1 MKNKLIS
8 FFIPS
13 FETGGVENNVILY
26 SKILVENGYKVD
38 VVYTRE
44 NDKKLQL
51 ISDKVNRVKIKSILN
66 IPFIHPRVIDSLN
79 IIIGYYKYLQQ
90 NKKNIIIL
98 SFQNSIVSILLCK
111 LVGVK
116 VIARVANHPN
126 IVNVDGTL
134 MTKISNFLKNYI
146 YRYATLVITNSQITS
161 KQIALNT
168 KAKTKTIYNPSFSD
182 KIVQLSNQPI
192 DDEIF
197 SDIKS
202 KKIIAVGRLVKQK
215 NFELLIRAF
224 KVVLKSID
232 AHLIIIG
239 EGEKRDELERLIEE
253 LTLVNK
259 VYLAGFQ
266 NNPHK
271 YVKNSDLFVL
281 SSLYEGLP
289 NSLIEA
295 IAVGTPAIASNCLSG
310 PSEILLDGEGGDL
323 VEVENIEQLAK
334 SIIKNLSDKEYAKAK
349 QKIAYEHL
357 YRFSYDEVKKDII
370 ELVKSY
376 E

>member
-1 MKNKLIS
+1 MSKLIS
-8 FFIPS
+8 IFIPS

-26 SKILVENGYKVD
+26 SKILIENGYQVD
-38 VVYTRE
+38 VVYTRA

-51 ISDKVNRVKIKSILN
+51 INDKVNKVKIKSILN
-66 IPFIHPRVIDSLN
+66 IPFVHPRVIDSLN
-79 IIIGYYKYLQQ
+79 IIIGYYRYLQE
-90 NKKNIIIL
+90 NKKNIMVF
-98 SFQNSIVSILLCK
+98 SFQNSIVSILLCN
-111 LVGVK
+111 LIGVK

-161 KQIALNT
+161 KQIAINT
-168 KAKTKTIYNPSFSD
+168 KAKTKTIYNPSFSN
-182 KIVQLSNQPI
+182 KIVEMSNEPI
-192 DDEIF
+192 DDEKF
-197 SDIKS
+197 SNIKT
-202 KKIIAVGRLVKQK
+202 KKVIAVGRLVNQK

-224 KVVLKSID
+224 KIVLESVD

-239 EGEKRDELERLIEE
+239 EGEKRDELIKLVEE
-253 LTLVNK
+253 LNLINK
-259 VYLAGFQ
+259 VYLVGFQ
-266 NNPHK
+266 SNPHK

-295 IAVGTPAIASNCLSG
+295 IAVDTPAIATDCLSG
-310 PSEILLDGEGGDL
+310 PSEILLNGEGGDL
-323 VEVENIEQLAK
+323 VKVGNVEQLSK
-334 SIIKNLSDKEYAKAK
+334 SIIKNLTNREYAKAK
-349 QKIAYEHL
+349 QEIAYKHL
-357 YRFSYDEVKKDII
+357 YRFSYDEVKKDIV
-370 ELVKSY
+370 ELVRNY

>member
-1 MKNKLIS
+1 MKDKLIS
-8 FFIPS
+8 LFIPS

-26 SKILVENGYKVD
+26 SKILIENGYKVD
-38 VVYTRE
+38 VVYTRA

-51 ISDKVNRVKIKSILN
+51 INDEVNRVKIKPILN
-66 IPFIHPRVIDSLN
+66 IPFVHPRVIDSLN
-79 IIIGYYKYLQQ
+79 IVVEYYKYL
-90 NKKNIIIL
+90 KKNKENIL
-98 SFQNSIVSILLCK
+98 VISFQNSIVSILLCR
-111 LVGVK
+111 LLGIK

-126 IVNVDGTL
+126 IINVDGTL

-161 KQIALNT
+161 KQIAMNT
-168 KAKTKTIYNPSFSD
+168 KAKTKTIYNPSFSN
-182 KIVQLSNQPI
+182 KIVEMSNEPI
-192 DDEIF
+192 DDEKF
-197 SDIKS
+197 SNIKT
-202 KKIIAVGRLVKQK
+202 KKVIAVGRLVNQK

-224 KVVLKSID
+224 KIVLESVD

-239 EGEKRDELERLIEE
+239 EGEKRDEIIRLIEE
-253 LTLVNK
+253 LNLANK

-266 NNPHK
+266 SNPYK

-295 IAVGTPAIASNCLSG
+295 IAVDTPVIATNCLSG
-310 PSEILLDGEGGDL
+310 PSEILLNGEGGDL
-323 VEVENIEQLAK
+323 IEVGNVEQLSK
-334 SIIKNLSDKEYAKAK
+334 SIIKNLTDREYSKAK
-349 QKIAYEHL
+349 QKIAYDHL
-357 YRFSYDEVKKDII
+357 YRFSYDNVKKDIL

>member
-1 MKNKLIS
+1 MKDKLIS
-8 FFIPS
+8 LFIPS

-26 SKILVENGYKVD
+26 SKILIENGYRVD
-38 VVYTRE
+38 VVYTRA

-51 ISDKVNRVKIKSILN
+51 ISDEVNRVKIKPILN
-66 IPFIHPRVIDSLN
+66 IPFVHPRVIDSLN
-79 IIIGYYKYLQQ
+79 IIIGYYRYLQE
-90 NKKNIIIL
+90 NKKNIMVF
-98 SFQNSIVSILLCK
+98 SFQNSIVSILLCN
-111 LVGVK
+111 LIGVK

-161 KQIALNT
+161 KQIAMNT
-168 KAKTKTIYNPSFSD
+168 KAKTKTIYNPSFSN
-182 KIVQLSNQPI
+182 KIVEMSNEPI
-192 DDEIF
+192 DDERF
-197 SDIKS
+197 SNIKT
-202 KKIIAVGRLVKQK
+202 KKIIAVGRLVNQK

-224 KVVLKSID
+224 KIVLESVD

-239 EGEKRDELERLIEE
+239 EGEKRDEIIRLIEE
-253 LTLVNK
+253 LNLANK

-266 NNPHK
+266 SNPYK

-295 IAVGTPAIASNCLSG
+295 IAVDTPAIATNCLSG
-310 PSEILLDGEGGDL
+310 PSEILLNGEGGDL
-323 VEVENIEQLAK
+323 IEVGNVEQLSK
-334 SIIKNLSDKEYAKAK
+334 SIIKNLTDREYSKAK

-357 YRFSYDEVKKDII
+357 YRFSYDEVKKDIV

>member
-1 MKNKLIS
+1 MKDKLIS
-8 FFIPS
+8 LFIPS

-26 SKILVENGYKVD
+26 SKILIENGYRVD
-38 VVYTRE
+38 VVYTRA

-51 ISDKVNRVKIKSILN
+51 ISDEVNRVKIKPILN
-66 IPFIHPRVIDSLN
+66 IPFVHPRVIDSLN
-79 IIIGYYKYLQQ
+79 IVVEYYKYL
-90 NKKNIIIL
+90 KKNKENIL
-98 SFQNSIVSILLCK
+98 VISFQNSIVSILLCR
-111 LVGVK
+111 LLGIK

-126 IVNVDGTL
+126 IINVDGTL

-161 KQIALNT
+161 KQIAMNT
-168 KAKTKTIYNPSFSD
+168 KAKTKTIYNPSFSN
-182 KIVQLSNQPI
+182 KIVEMSNEPI
-192 DDEIF
+192 DDEKF
-197 SDIKS
+197 SNIKT
-202 KKIIAVGRLVKQK
+202 KKVIAVGRLVNQK

-224 KVVLKSID
+224 KIVLESVD

-239 EGEKRDELERLIEE
+239 EGEKRDEIIRLIEE
-253 LTLVNK
+253 LNLANK

-266 NNPHK
+266 SNPYK

-295 IAVGTPAIASNCLSG
+295 IAVDTPVIATNCLSG
-310 PSEILLDGEGGDL
+310 PSEILLNGEGGDL
-323 VEVENIEQLAK
+323 IEVGNVEQLSK
-334 SIIKNLSDKEYAKAK
+334 SIIKNLTDREYSKAK
-349 QKIAYEHL
+349 QKIAYDHL
-357 YRFSYDEVKKDII
+357 YRFSYDNVKKDIL

>member
-1 MKNKLIS
+1 MSNLIS
-8 FFIPS
+8 LFIPS

-38 VVYTRE
+38 VVYTRA
-44 NDKKLQL
+44 NDRKLQL
-51 ISDKVNRVKIKSILN
+51 LSDKVNRVKIKSILN

-90 NKKNIIIL
+90 NKKNIIVL
-98 SFQNSIVSILLCK
+98 SFQNSVVSILLCK
-111 LVGVK
+111 LLGVK
-116 VIARVANHPN
+116 IIARVANHPN

-134 MTKISNFLKNYI
+134 MTKFSNILKNYI
-146 YRYATLVITNSQITS
+146 YKYASLIIANSQITS
-161 KQIALNT
+161 KQIAINT
-168 KAKTKTIYNPSFSD
+168 KAKTKTIYNPSFSN
-182 KIVQLSNQPI
+182 KIIEMSNETI
-192 DDEIF
+192 DDEVF
-197 SDIKS
+197 SNIKT

-215 NFELLIRAF
+215 DFELLIRAF
-224 KVVLKSID
+224 KLVLESID
-232 AHLIIIG
+232 SHLIIIG
-239 EGEKRDELERLIEE
+239 EGEKRSEIEGLIEE
-253 LTLVNK
+253 LNLVDK
-259 VYLAGFQ
+259 VYLTGFQ
-266 NNPHK
+266 RNPHK

-295 IAVGTPAIASNCLSG
+295 IAVGTPAIATNCLSG
-310 PSEILLDGEGGDL
+310 PSEILLDGDGGDL
-323 VEVENIEQLAK
+323 VEVGSVEQLAK
-334 SIIKNLSDKEYAKAK
+334 SIIKNISDKEYAKAK

>member
-1 MKNKLIS
+1 MRDNLIS
-8 FFIPS
+8 LFIPS

-26 SKILVENGYKVD
+26 SKILVENGYTVD
-38 VVYTRE
+38 VVYTRA
-44 NDKKLQL
+44 NDRKLQL

-90 NKKNIIIL
+90 NKNNIIVL

-126 IVNVDGTL
+126 IVNVDRTL

-182 KIVQLSNQPI
+182 KIVELSNESI

-197 SDIKS
+197 SDIKA

-224 KVVLKSID
+224 KVVLESTD
-232 AHLIIIG
+232 SHLIIIG
-239 EGEKRDELERLIEE
+239 EGEKRDELVKLIEE
-253 LTLVNK
+253 LNLVNK

-266 NNPHK
+266 SNPHK

-310 PSEILLDGEGGDL
+310 PSEILLDGKGGDL

-349 QKIAYEHL
+349 HTIAFDNL

>member
-1 MKNKLIS
+1 MSKLIS
-8 FFIPS
+8 LFIPS

-26 SKILVENGYKVD
+26 SKILVENDYTVD
-38 VVYTRE
+38 VVYTRA
-44 NDKKLQL
+44 NDRKLQL
-51 ISDKVNRVKIKSILN
+51 ISSKVNRIKIKPILDTS
-66 IPFIHPRVIDSLN
+66 FLHPRVIDSLN

-90 NKKNIIIL
+90 NKKNMIVL

-168 KAKTKTIYNPSFSD
+168 KAKTKTIYNPSFSN
-182 KIVQLSNQPI
+182 KIIELSSEPI

-197 SDIKS
+197 SNIKT

-224 KVVLKSID
+224 KVVLESID

-239 EGEKRDELERLIEE
+239 EGEKKDELVKLIEE
-253 LTLVNK
+253 LNLVNK
-259 VYLAGFQ
+259 VYLVGFQ
-266 NNPHK
+266 INPHK

-295 IAVGTPAIASNCLSG
+295 IAVDTPVIATNCLSG
-310 PSEILLDGEGGDL
+310 PSEILLNGEGGDL
-323 VEVENIEQLAK
+323 IEVENERQLAK
-334 SIIKNLSDKEYAKAK
+334 SMIKNLIDREYAKEK
-349 QKIAYEHL
+349 HKIAYDHL
-357 YRFSYDEVKKDII
+357 YRFSYDEVKKDILD
-370 ELVKSY
+370 LVKSY

>member
-1 MKNKLIS
+1 MSKLIS
-8 FFIPS
+8 IFIPS

-26 SKILVENGYKVD
+26 SKILIENGYKVD
-38 VVYTRE
+38 VVYTRA

-51 ISDKVNRVKIKSILN
+51 INDKVNKVKIKSILN
-66 IPFIHPRVIDSLN
+66 FPFVHPRVIDSLN
-79 IIIGYYKYLQQ
+79 IVVEYYKYL
-90 NKKNIIIL
+90 KKNKENIL
-98 SFQNSIVSILLCK
+98 VISFQNSIVSILLCR
-111 LVGVK
+111 LLGIK

-161 KQIALNT
+161 KQIAINT
-168 KAKTKTIYNPSFSD
+168 KANTKTIYNPSFSN
-182 KIVQLSNQPI
+182 KIVEMSNEQI
-192 DDEIF
+192 DDERF
-197 SDIKS
+197 LNIKA
-202 KKIIAVGRLVKQK
+202 KKIISVGRLVNQK

-224 KVVLKSID
+224 KVVLESID

-239 EGEKRDELERLIEE
+239 EGEKRDKLVKQIEE
-253 LTLVNK
+253 LNLSNK
-259 VYLAGFQ
+259 VYLAGFKI
-266 NNPHK
+266 NPHN

-295 IAVGTPAIASNCLSG
+295 IAVDTPAIATNCLSG

-323 VEVENIEQLAK
+323 VEVGNVGQLSK
-334 SIIKNLSDKEYAKAK
+334 SIIKNLSDREYSKAK
-349 QKIAYEHL
+349 QKIAFEHL
-357 YRFSYDEVKKDII
+357 NRFSYDEVKKDILD
-370 ELVKSY
+370 LVESY

>member
-1 MKNKLIS
+1 MKGKLIS
-8 FFIPS
+8 LFIPS

-26 SKILVENGYKVD
+26 SEILVENGYKID
-38 VVYTRE
+38 VVYTRA
-44 NDKKLQL
+44 NDRKLQL

-79 IIIGYYKYLQQ
+79 IIFGYYKYLQQ
-90 NKKNIIIL
+90 NKKNIIVL

-126 IVNVDGTL
+126 IVNVNGTL

-232 AHLIIIG
+232 SHLIIIG

>member
-1 MKNKLIS
+1 MSKLIS
-8 FFIPS
+8 IFIPS

-26 SKILVENGYKVD
+26 SKILIENGYKVD
-38 VVYTRE
+38 VVYTRA

-51 ISDKVNRVKIKSILN
+51 INDKVNKVKIKSILN
-66 IPFIHPRVIDSLN
+66 FPFVHPRVIDSLN
-79 IIIGYYKYLQQ
+79 IVVEYYKYL
-90 NKKNIIIL
+90 KKNKENIL
-98 SFQNSIVSILLCK
+98 VISFQNSIVSILLCR
-111 LVGVK
+111 LLGIK

-161 KQIALNT
+161 KQIAINT
-168 KAKTKTIYNPSFSD
+168 KANTKTIYNPSFSN
-182 KIVQLSNQPI
+182 KIVEMSNEQI
-192 DDEIF
+192 DDERF
-197 SDIKS
+197 LNIKA
-202 KKIIAVGRLVKQK
+202 KKIISVGRLVNQK

-224 KVVLKSID
+224 KVVLESID

-239 EGEKRDELERLIEE
+239 EGEKRDKLVKQIEE
-253 LTLVNK
+253 LNLSNK
-259 VYLAGFQ
+259 VYLAGFKI
-266 NNPHK
+266 NPHN

-295 IAVGTPAIASNCLSG
+295 IAVDTPAIATNCLSG

-323 VEVENIEQLAK
+323 VEVGNVEQLSK
-334 SIIKNLSDKEYAKAK
+334 SIIKNLSDREYSKAK
-349 QKIAYEHL
+349 QKIAFEHL
-357 YRFSYDEVKKDII
+357 NRFSYDEVKKDILD
-370 ELVKSY
+370 LVESY

>member
-1 MKNKLIS
+1 MKDKLIS
-8 FFIPS
+8 LFIPS

-26 SKILVENGYKVD
+26 SKILIENGYKVD
-38 VVYTRE
+38 VVYTRA

-51 ISDKVNRVKIKSILN
+51 INDEVNRVKIKPILN
-66 IPFIHPRVIDSLN
+66 IPFVHPRVIDSLN
-79 IIIGYYKYLQQ
+79 IIIGYYRYLQE
-90 NKKNIIIL
+90 NKKNIMVF
-98 SFQNSIVSILLCK
+98 SFQNSIVSILLCN
-111 LVGVK
+111 LIGVK

-161 KQIALNT
+161 KQIAMNT
-168 KAKTKTIYNPSFSD
+168 KAKTKTIYNPSFSN
-182 KIVQLSNQPI
+182 KIVEMSNEPI
-192 DDEIF
+192 DDERF
-197 SDIKS
+197 SNIKT
-202 KKIIAVGRLVKQK
+202 KKIIAVGRLVNQK

-224 KVVLKSID
+224 KVVLESID

-239 EGEKRDELERLIEE
+239 EGEKRDELIKLVEE
-253 LTLVNK
+253 LNLINK
-259 VYLAGFQ
+259 VYLVGFQ
-266 NNPHK
+266 SNPHK

-295 IAVGTPAIASNCLSG
+295 IAVDTPAIATNCLSG
-310 PSEILLDGEGGDL
+310 PSEILLNGEGGDL
-323 VEVENIEQLAK
+323 VEVENLEQLAK
-334 SIIKNLSDKEYAKAK
+334 SIIKNLSDIDYAKAK

-357 YRFSYDEVKKDII
+357 YRFSYDEVKKDIV

>member
-8 FFIPS
+8 LFIPS

-26 SKILVENGYKVD
+26 SKILIENGYKVD
-38 VVYTRE
+38 VVYTRA

-51 ISDKVNRVKIKSILN
+51 INDEVNRVKIKPILN
-66 IPFIHPRVIDSLN
+66 IPFVHPRVIDSLN
-79 IIIGYYKYLQQ
+79 IIIGYYRYLQE
-90 NKKNIIIL
+90 NKKNIMVF
-98 SFQNSIVSILLCK
+98 SFQNSIVSILLCN
-111 LVGVK
+111 LIGVK

-126 IVNVDGTL
+126 VVNVDGTL

-161 KQIALNT
+161 KQIAMNT
-168 KAKTKTIYNPSFSD
+168 KAKTKTIYNPSFSN
-182 KIVQLSNQPI
+182 KIVEMSNEPI
-192 DDEIF
+192 DDERF
-197 SDIKS
+197 SNIKT
-202 KKIIAVGRLVKQK
+202 KKIIAVGRLVNQK

-224 KVVLKSID
+224 KVVLESID

-239 EGEKRDELERLIEE
+239 EGEKRDELIKLVEE
-253 LTLVNK
+253 LNLINK
-259 VYLAGFQ
+259 VYLVGFQ
-266 NNPHK
+266 SNPHK

-295 IAVGTPAIASNCLSG
+295 IAVDTPAIATNCLSG
-310 PSEILLDGEGGDL
+310 PSEILLNGEGGDL
-323 VEVENIEQLAK
+323 VEVENLEQLAK
-334 SIIKNLSDKEYAKAK
+334 SIIKNLSDIEYAKAK

-357 YRFSYDEVKKDII
+357 YRFSYDEVKKDIV

>member
-1 MKNKLIS
+1 MKDKLIS
-8 FFIPS
+8 IFIPS

-26 SKILVENGYKVD
+26 SKILIENGYKVD
-38 VVYTRE
+38 VVYTRA

-51 ISDKVNRVKIKSILN
+51 INDKVNKVKIKSILN
-66 IPFIHPRVIDSLN
+66 FPFVHPRVIDSLN
-79 IIIGYYKYLQQ
+79 IVVEYYKYL
-90 NKKNIIIL
+90 KKNKENIL
-98 SFQNSIVSILLCK
+98 VISFQNSIVSILLCR
-111 LVGVK
+111 LLGIK

-161 KQIALNT
+161 KQIAINT
-168 KAKTKTIYNPSFSD
+168 KANTKTIYNPSFSN
-182 KIVQLSNQPI
+182 KIVEMSNEQI
-192 DDEIF
+192 DDERF
-197 SDIKS
+197 LNIKA
-202 KKIIAVGRLVKQK
+202 KKIISVGRLVNQK

-224 KVVLKSID
+224 KVVLESID

-239 EGEKRDELERLIEE
+239 EGEKRDKLVKQIEE
-253 LTLVNK
+253 LNLSNK
-259 VYLAGFQ
+259 VYLAGFKI
-266 NNPHK
+266 NPHN

-295 IAVGTPAIASNCLSG
+295 IAVDTPAIATNCLSG

-323 VEVENIEQLAK
+323 VEVGNVEQLSK
-334 SIIKNLSDKEYAKAK
+334 SIIKNLSDREYSKAK
-349 QKIAYEHL
+349 QKIAFEHL
-357 YRFSYDEVKKDII
+357 NRFSYDEVKKDILD
-370 ELVKSY
+370 LVESY

>member
-1 MKNKLIS
+1 MKDKLIS
-8 FFIPS
+8 LFIPS

-26 SKILVENGYKVD
+26 SKILIENGYKVD
-38 VVYTRE
+38 VVYTRA

-51 ISDKVNRVKIKSILN
+51 INDEVNRVKIKPILN
-66 IPFIHPRVIDSLN
+66 IPFVHPRVIDSLN
-79 IIIGYYKYLQQ
+79 IIIGYYRYLQE
-90 NKKNIIIL
+90 NKKNIMVF
-98 SFQNSIVSILLCK
+98 SFQNSIVSILLCN
-111 LVGVK
+111 LIGVK

-161 KQIALNT
+161 KQIAMNT
-168 KAKTKTIYNPSFSD
+168 KAKTKTIYNPSFSN
-182 KIVQLSNQPI
+182 KIVEMSNEPI
-192 DDEIF
+192 DDERF
-197 SDIKS
+197 SNIKT
-202 KKIIAVGRLVKQK
+202 KKIIAVGRLVNQK

-224 KVVLKSID
+224 KVVLESID

-239 EGEKRDELERLIEE
+239 EGEKRDELIKLVEE
-253 LTLVNK
+253 LNLINK
-259 VYLAGFQ
+259 VYLVGFQ
-266 NNPHK
+266 SNPHK

-295 IAVGTPAIASNCLSG
+295 IAVDTPAIATNCLSG
-310 PSEILLDGEGGDL
+310 PSEILLNGEGGDL
-323 VEVENIEQLAK
+323 VEVENLEQLAK
-334 SIIKNLSDKEYAKAK
+334 SIIKNLSDIEYAKAK

-357 YRFSYDEVKKDII
+357 YRFSYDEVKKDIV

>member
-1 MKNKLIS
+1 MV
-8 FFIPS
+8 F
-13 FETGGVENNVILY
+13 
-26 SKILVENGYKVD
+26 
-38 VVYTRE
+38 
-44 NDKKLQL
+44 
-51 ISDKVNRVKIKSILN
+51 
-66 IPFIHPRVIDSLN
+66 
-79 IIIGYYKYLQQ
+79 
-90 NKKNIIIL
+90 
-98 SFQNSIVSILLCK
+98 SFQNSIVSILLCN
-111 LVGVK
+111 LIGVK

-161 KQIALNT
+161 KQIAMNT
-168 KAKTKTIYNPSFSD
+168 KAKTKTIYNPSFSN
-182 KIVQLSNQPI
+182 KIVEMSNEPI
-192 DDEIF
+192 DDERF
-197 SDIKS
+197 SNIKT
-202 KKIIAVGRLVKQK
+202 KKIIAVGRLVNQK

-224 KVVLKSID
+224 KVVLESID

-239 EGEKRDELERLIEE
+239 EGEKRDELIKLVEE
-253 LTLVNK
+253 LNLINK
-259 VYLAGFQ
+259 VYLVGFQ
-266 NNPHK
+266 SNPHK

-295 IAVGTPAIASNCLSG
+295 IAVDTPAIATNCLSG
-310 PSEILLDGEGGDL
+310 PSEILLNGEGGDL
-323 VEVENIEQLAK
+323 VEVENLEQLAK
-334 SIIKNLSDKEYAKAK
+334 SIIKNLSDIEYAKAK

-357 YRFSYDEVKKDII
+357 YRFSYDEVKKDIV

>member
-1 MKNKLIS
+1 MKDKLIS
-8 FFIPS
+8 VFIPS

-26 SKILVENGYKVD
+26 SKILVENGYTVD
-38 VVYTRE
+38 VVYTRA

-51 ISDKVNRVKIKSILN
+51 ISDEVNRVKIKPILN

-90 NKKNIIIL
+90 NKKNIIVL
-98 SFQNSIVSILLCK
+98 SFQNSIVSILLCR
-111 LVGVK
+111 LLGIK

-134 MTKISNFLKNYI
+134 MTKISNVLKNYI

-161 KQIALNT
+161 KQIAMNT
-168 KAKTKTIYNPSFSD
+168 KAKTKTIYNPSFSN
-182 KIVQLSNQPI
+182 KIVEMSNEPI
-192 DDEIF
+192 DDEKC
-197 SDIKS
+197 SNIKT
-202 KKIIAVGRLVKQK
+202 KKVIAVGRLVNQK
-215 NFELLIRAF
+215 NFELIIRAF
-224 KVVLKSID
+224 KVVLESVD

-239 EGEKRDELERLIEE
+239 EGEKRDELVKLIEE
-253 LTLVNK
+253 LNIVNK
-259 VYLAGFQ
+259 VYFAGFKI
-266 NNPHK
+266 NPHN

-295 IAVGTPAIASNCLSG
+295 IAVDTPAIATNCLSG

-323 VEVENIEQLAK
+323 VEVGNVEQLSK
-334 SIIKNLSDKEYAKAK
+334 SIIKNLSDREYSKAK
-349 QKIAYEHL
+349 QKIAFEHL
-357 YRFSYDEVKKDII
+357 NRFSYDEVKKDILD
-370 ELVKSY
+370 LVESY

>member
-1 MKNKLIS
+1 MKDKLIS
-8 FFIPS
+8 LFIPS

-26 SKILVENGYKVD
+26 SSILTENGYKVD
-38 VVYTRE
+38 VVYTRA

-51 ISDKVNRVKIKSILN
+51 ISDEVNRVKIKPILN
-66 IPFIHPRVIDSLN
+66 IPFVHPRVIDSLN
-79 IIIGYYKYLQQ
+79 IVVEYYKYL
-90 NKKNIIIL
+90 KKNKENIL
-98 SFQNSIVSILLCK
+98 VISFQNSIVSILLCR
-111 LVGVK
+111 LLGIK

-126 IVNVDGTL
+126 IINVDGTL

-161 KQIALNT
+161 KQIAMNT
-168 KAKTKTIYNPSFSD
+168 KAKTKTIYNPSFSN
-182 KIVQLSNQPI
+182 KIVEMSNEPI
-192 DDEIF
+192 DDEKF
-197 SDIKS
+197 SNIKT
-202 KKIIAVGRLVKQK
+202 KKVIAVGRLVNQK

-224 KVVLKSID
+224 KIVLESVD

-239 EGEKRDELERLIEE
+239 EGEKRDEIIRLIEE
-253 LTLVNK
+253 LNLANK

-266 NNPHK
+266 SNPYK

-295 IAVGTPAIASNCLSG
+295 IAVDTPVIATNCLSG

-323 VEVENIEQLAK
+323 IEVGNVEQLSK
-334 SIIKNLSDKEYAKAK
+334 SIIKNLTDREYSKAK
-349 QKIAYEHL
+349 QKIAYDHL
-357 YRFSYDEVKKDII
+357 YRFSYDNVKKDIL

>member
-1 MKNKLIS
+1 MKDKLIS
-8 FFIPS
+8 LFIPS

-26 SKILVENGYKVD
+26 SKILIENGYRVD
-38 VVYTRE
+38 VVYTRA

-51 ISDKVNRVKIKSILN
+51 INDEVNRVKIKPILN
-66 IPFIHPRVIDSLN
+66 IPFVHPRVIDSLN
-79 IIIGYYKYLQQ
+79 IIIGYYRYLQE
-90 NKKNIIIL
+90 NKKNIMVF
-98 SFQNSIVSILLCK
+98 SFQNSIVSILLCN
-111 LVGVK
+111 LIGVK

-126 IVNVDGTL
+126 IINVDGTL

-161 KQIALNT
+161 KQIAMNT
-168 KAKTKTIYNPSFSD
+168 KAKTKTIYNPSFSN
-182 KIVQLSNQPI
+182 KIVEMSNEPI
-192 DDEIF
+192 DDERF
-197 SDIKS
+197 SNIKT
-202 KKIIAVGRLVKQK
+202 KKIIAVGRLVNQK

-224 KVVLKSID
+224 KVVLESID

-239 EGEKRDELERLIEE
+239 EGEKRDELIKLVEE
-253 LTLVNK
+253 LNLINK
-259 VYLAGFQ
+259 VYLVGFQ
-266 NNPHK
+266 SNPHK

-295 IAVGTPAIASNCLSG
+295 IAVDTPAIATNCLSG
-310 PSEILLDGEGGDL
+310 PSEILLNGEGGDL
-323 VEVENIEQLAK
+323 VEVENLEQLAK
-334 SIIKNLSDKEYAKAK
+334 SIIKNLSDIEYAKAK

-357 YRFSYDEVKKDII
+357 YRFSYDEVKKDIV

>member
-1 MKNKLIS
+1 MKNRLVS
-8 FFIPS
+8 LFIPS

-26 SKILVENGYKVD
+26 SKILIENGYKVD
-38 VVYTRE
+38 VVYTRA
-44 NDKKLQL
+44 NDTKLQL

-66 IPFIHPRVIDSLN
+66 FPFVHPRVIDSLN
-79 IIIGYYKYLQQ
+79 IFVEYYKYL
-90 NKKNIIIL
+90 KKNKENIL
-98 SFQNSIVSILLCK
+98 VISFQNSIVSILLCR
-111 LVGVK
+111 LLGIK

-161 KQIALNT
+161 KQIAMNT
-168 KAKTKTIYNPSFSD
+168 KAKTKTIYNPSFSN
-182 KIVQLSNQPI
+182 KIVEMSNEPI
-192 DDEIF
+192 DDERF
-197 SDIKS
+197 SNIKT

-224 KVVLKSID
+224 KVVLESID

-239 EGEKRDELERLIEE
+239 EGEKRDELIKLVEE
-253 LTLVNK
+253 LNLINK
-259 VYLAGFQ
+259 VYLVGFQ
-266 NNPHK
+266 SNPHK

-295 IAVGTPAIASNCLSG
+295 IAVDTPAIATNCLSG
-310 PSEILLDGEGGDL
+310 PSEILLNGEGGDL
-323 VEVENIEQLAK
+323 VEVENLEQLAK
-334 SIIKNLSDKEYAKAK
+334 SIIKNLSDIEYAKAK

-357 YRFSYDEVKKDII
+357 YRFSYDEVKKDIV

>member
-1 MKNKLIS
+1 MSKRIS
-8 FFIPS
+8 IFIPS

-26 SKILVENGYKVD
+26 SKILIENGYKVD
-38 VVYTRE
+38 VVYTRA

-51 ISDKVNRVKIKSILN
+51 INDKVNKVKIKSILN
-66 IPFIHPRVIDSLN
+66 FPFVHPRVIDSLN
-79 IIIGYYKYLQQ
+79 IVVEYYKYL
-90 NKKNIIIL
+90 KKNKENIL
-98 SFQNSIVSILLCK
+98 VISFQNSIVSILLCR
-111 LVGVK
+111 LLGIK

-161 KQIALNT
+161 KQIAINT
-168 KAKTKTIYNPSFSD
+168 KANTKTIYNPSFSN
-182 KIVQLSNQPI
+182 KIVEMSNEPI
-192 DDEIF
+192 DDEKF
-197 SDIKS
+197 SNIKT
-202 KKIIAVGRLVKQK
+202 KKIIAVGRLVNQK

-224 KVVLKSID
+224 KVVLESID

-239 EGEKRDELERLIEE
+239 EGEKRDKLVKQIEE
-253 LTLVNK
+253 LNLSNK
-259 VYLAGFQ
+259 VYLAGFKI
-266 NNPHK
+266 NPHN

-295 IAVGTPAIASNCLSG
+295 IAVDTPVIATNCLSG

-323 VEVENIEQLAK
+323 IEVENERQLAK
-334 SIIKNLSDKEYAKAK
+334 SMIKNLIDREYAKEK
-349 QKIAYEHL
+349 HKIAFEHL
-357 YRFSYDEVKKDII
+357 NRFSYDEVKKDILD
-370 ELVKSY
+370 LVKSY